1 MLTTV
6 VSGGVDLGG
15 ILSAGVAEAV
25 RCGNPEL
32 DYRSA
37 LCRWEDDL
45 FAEFPEGHSLM
56 EYDAA
61 VRMIGAIFSAVGK
74 PAPTLKMVP
83 GFDDPRVG
91 GYADVARNTIAIE
104 TGFLYR
110 FLVLHECAHILVPH
124 DRHHGP
130 AFTYVLQLLY
140 RAYIGIP
147 EEAVQRH
154 LRAHGLPSYTGL
166 PEAAPMRLAA

>member
-1 MLTTV
+1 MLAI
-6 VSGGVDLGG
+6 SSADVDLGG
-15 ILSAGVAEAV
+15 LLCEGIEEAL

-56 EYDAA
+56 GYDEA
-61 VRMIGAIFSAVGK
+61 VRMIGSIFRAFGK
-74 PAPTLKMVP
+74 PAPTLKLVP
-83 GFDDPRVG
+83 GFDDPRIG
-91 GYADVARNTIAIE
+91 GYADVARNTVLIE

-110 FLVLHECAHILVPH
+110 FLVIHECAHILVPH
-124 DRHHGP
+124 DRKHGP

-140 RAYIGIP
+140 RSYIGIP

-154 LRAHGLPSYTGL
+154 LRAHGLPSYTAL
-166 PEAAPMRLAA
+166 PELQPMQLAA

>member
-1 MLTTV
+1 MLSTMVGTA
-6 VSGGVDLGG
+6 DLGG
-15 ILSAGVAEAV
+15 VVCEGIAEAV
-25 RCGNPEL
+25 RSGNPHL

-56 EYDAA
+56 EYDEA
-61 VRMIGAIFSAVGK
+61 VRLIGAVFRSIGK
-74 PAPTLKMVP
+74 PAPGLKLVP

-91 GYADVARNTIAIE
+91 GFADVARNTIAIE

-124 DRHHGP
+124 DRNHGP

-140 RAYIGIP
+140 RSHIGIP
-147 EEAVQRH
+147 E
-154 LRAHGLPSYTGL
+154 
-166 PEAAPMRLAA
+166 AAMQ